1 MSRLRRRL
9 KSEFS
14 VRALE
19 QEFADT
25 LLTALKRC
33 ESGEWGLF
41 GCYDKLDIK
50 SYEAETLLRLGEQ
63 ISAMRKDLG
72 ETEPF
77 HPYQRFLEYR
87 SLKSPD
93 THGEPKLAVRFLAEL
108 N

>member
-9 KSEFS
+9 KSELN

-25 LLTALKRC
+25 LLTALKKC
-33 ESGEWGLF
+33 ASGQWGLF
-41 GCYDKLDIK
+41 GCYDRLDIK

-63 ISAMRKDLG
+63 ISSMRKDLG

-77 HPYQRFLEYR
+77 QPYERFLKYR
-87 SLKSPD
+87 SLKSPN